1 MRIKNNLTLVILCW
15 AIFLILCYVLL
26 QQGIWSGHDWLVHF
40 QRMISLN
47 EELDGG
53 QLPPLFDYWTPGQ
66 FGYSWQMF
74 YPPLSSWLFL
84 LTRVITFETASTL
97 VQMKLVFLIIFIVA
111 FISAYYAA
119 KRQHGSAAAGYLCA
133 ILFVT
138 SGYFLTNIFIRFAL
152 GEILAMSFMPL
163 FLRGCSSLLGD
174 RKDIWLIP
182 FATIIIALSNIPSIV
197 VMAIFFILFYAM
209 NAKALTTKQNFKFFI
224 FSLIVILTLSAFYWL
239 PLLYHI
245 RHSEI
250 FATSGKLL
258 NYNDL
263 FKFSSGVAETFFSM
277 SSSYGA
283 SNHGMYLSIGIIQ
296 LILLLIY
303 LWRGESLPAKKMLVI
318 ALLFIV
324 ISTHLFPWYLIPTH
338 FPIIKLMQFPW
349 RLLSCATAIV
359 ALYTAGMLAG
369 MMQRRPALVS
379 ILAVLCIAG
388 MFLPMQ
394 SAIFQRHLTLDPI
407 TIWDDYLNNSSE
419 RPENFVHLKA
429 NDFAFFANKNA
440 IISHG
445 VMVNGYPEMTIATQG
460 QQLVTL
466 PFIMYAGYYLLVD
479 DKKTSVSPLDNGLV
493 GVLLADGEHKVRL
506 VYNLSIVTL
515 PLLISVFSLFI
526 LSIFMICRH
535 RRAIRSFIL
544 SQRFL
549 QF

>member
-15 AIFLILCYVLL
+15 AVFLILCYVLFE
-26 QQGIWSGHDWLVHF
+26 QGIWRGHDWLVHF

-47 EELDGG
+47 YELNGG
-53 QLPPLFDYWTPGQ
+53 QIPPLFDYWTPGQ
-66 FGYSWQMF
+66 FGYSWQLF

-84 LTRVITFETASTL
+84 LTRIITFETANTL
-97 VQMKLVFLIIFIVA
+97 VQMKIVFLIIFIIA
-111 FISAYYAA
+111 FMSAYYAA

-138 SGYFLTNIFIRFAL
+138 SGYFLTNIFVRFAL

-163 FLRGCSSLLGD
+163 FLRGCSSLLED

-182 FATIIIALSNIPSIV
+182 FTTLAIALSNIPSIV
-197 VMAIFFILFYAM
+197 VMAIFFVLFFVM
-209 NAKALTTKQNFKFFI
+209 NAKTLTTKQNIKFFM
-224 FSLIVILTLSAFYWL
+224 FSLLVILTLSAFYWL

-263 FKFSSGVAETFFSM
+263 FKFSSGVAENIFSM
-277 SSSYGA
+277 SSRYGA

-296 LILLLIY
+296 LILLLAY
-303 LWRGESLPAKKMLVI
+303 LWRGESHQAKKILLV
-318 ALLFIV
+318 ALLFIA
-324 ISTHLFPWYLIPTH
+324 ISTHLFPWYLIPSH
-338 FPIIKLMQFPW
+338 FPIIKLIQFPW

-369 MMQRRPALVS
+369 IMQRKPALVTM
-379 ILAVLCIAG
+379 LAVLCIAG
-388 MFLPMQ
+388 MFLPMRT
-394 SAIFQRHLTLDPI
+394 AITHRHLTLDPI
-407 TIWDDYLNNSSE
+407 AIWDDYLNNSSE
-419 RPENFVHLKA
+419 RPENFDHLKI

-440 IISHG
+440 LISNT
-445 VMVNGYPEMTIATQG
+445 VMVDGYPEMTIAAQG

-466 PFIMYAGYYLLVD
+466 PFIMYSGYYVMVD

-506 VYNLSIVTL
+506 AYNISIVML
-515 PLLISVFSLFI
+515 PRLISMISLFI
-526 LSIFMICRH
+526 LLIFIICRH
-535 RRAIRSFIL
+535 RRLIRGFIV
-544 SQRFL
+544 SQRFS
-549 QF
+549 QM